1 MDKMIARWS
10 PGPLRVFSLSV
21 FPYLLLIVG
30 LLGLAMSGCARAAV
44 PPALV
49 PTVAPAPTAAP
60 TVPATPIPSP
70 ADVEV
75 LSERSQSPEVNFP
88 GDEGAHLSLIEW
100 WYFNG
105 HLIDDGG
112 SDYSFHYVVFQSVL
126 PSGLTPRLAHL
137 GWGDHDKR
145 VYLTAEQP
153 DMPQAKTSTGEF
165 DFTLSTWSMSGNGEE
180 YALAFDVGEYALEL
194 QAASR
199 KPAILHQGTGLVD
212 LGRAGET
219 YYYSRTRLDVA
230 GTLTIAGEERAVSGI
245 AWMDHQWGEF
255 STAPLGW
262 DWLSLQLDDG
272 SELTVSL
279 VWDSGDHSPIINY
292 GTYVPPDADWVHLNN
307 DDISWRP
314 TGSWTS
320 PATGAEYPMGWEL
333 KVKPLDLEIELT
345 ALQEDSEFKGSEF
358 VLPAYWEG
366 AVTGKGAKDGK
377 PVSAKGFVEMVGY
390 DRREFEYPTPP
401 ARSNR

>member
-105 HLIDDGG
+105 HLTDNSGAQ
-112 SDYSFHYVVFQSVL
+112 YSFHYVVFQSVL

-262 DWLSLQLDDG
+262 DWLSLQLDDD

-279 VWDSGDHSPIINY
+279 VWDSSDHSPIINY
-292 GTYVPPDADWVHLNN
+292 GTYVPPDADWVHL
-307 DDISWRP
+307 DDEDISWTP
-314 TGSWTS
+314 IGSWAS
-320 PATGAEYPMGWEL
+320 PTTGAEYPMGWEL
-333 KVKPLDLEIELT
+333 EVKPLALAITLT
-345 ALQEDSEFKGSEF
+345 ARQEDSEFKGSEF

-366 AVTGKGAKDGK
+366 AVTGKGVKDGK
-377 PVSAKGFVEMVGY
+377 PVTAKGFVEMVGY
-390 DRREFEYPTPP
+390 DTREFEYPTPP
-401 ARSNR
+401 ERE